1 MVRRQPPF
9 GDGRSDRRDR
19 HTGRPPR
26 DEAREDHAEGLTAVV
41 GGAAGEQETEAAA
54 DTLYA
59 GRNARVARLEGEA
72 VGTLDA
78 LRAKVPGQRQ
88 EVTRVTVGCDAY
100 PADAPRSL
108 RGQHC
113 G

>member
-1 MVRRQPPF
+1 MVQRQPLF

-26 DEAREDHAEGLTAVV
+26 DEDREDHAERLTAVV
-41 GGAAGEQETEAAA
+41 GGAAGEQEPEAAA

-59 GRNARVARLEGEA
+59 GRYTRVARLEGEA
-72 VGTLDA
+72 MGTLDA

-88 EVTRVTVGCDAY
+88 EVTRVAVGCDAS
-100 PADAPRSL
+100 PDAPRSL
-108 RGQHC
+108 RSQHR

>member
-1 MVRRQPPF
+1 MVQRQPPF

-26 DEAREDHAEGLTAVV
+26 DEDREDHAERLTAVV
-41 GGAAGEQETEAAA
+41 GGAAGEQEPEAAA

-59 GRNARVARLEGEA
+59 GRDARVARLEGEA
-72 VGTLDA
+72 VGTLGT
-78 LRAKVPGQRQ
+78 LHAKVPGQRQ
-88 EVTRVTVGCDAY
+88 EVTRVAVGCDAS
-100 PADAPRSL
+100 PDAPRSL
-108 RGQHC
+108 RGQHR